1 MTARVLIVDDS
12 PTMRAILKT
21 VLSKETDIEVVGT
34 AANAAEARALIK
46 ELNPDVITLDIEMP
60 GMNGLDFLA
69 KIMALRPTPVII
81 VSGHTGRGAD
91 VTMHALQ
98 LGAFDCYEK
107 PTGQHGNLLAGDGG
121 ILAQTVRLAAR
132 HGIRKE
138 TNVVSRAATGIQA
151 AMDNPA
157 AQSEMRLI
165 AIGASTGGVEALSRL
180 LTQWPKT
187 CPPTLIVQHIS
198 GVLTPA
204 LARRLDSISPAKVML
219 AESDRFL
226 EPGHVYLAP
235 GNEQHLEVRGKNRIL
250 SKLVTADPVSG
261 HRPSVDVLFK
271 SVAKVVPGAAK
282 GILLTGM
289 GDDGARGLLAMRKTG
304 CETFAQDEAT
314 SVVYGMP
321 RVAYELGAVQQVVP
335 INRVVE
341 AVFA

>member
-34 AANAAEARALIK
+34 AANAAEARAMIK

-69 KIMALRPTPVII
+69 KIMELRPTPVII

-121 ILAQTVRLAAR
+121 VLAHTVRLAAR

-138 TNVVSRAATGIQA
+138 TSVVSRAAKGIMA

-157 AQSEMRLI
+157 AQAEMRLI
-165 AIGASTGGVEALSRL
+165 AIGASTGGVEALSKL
-180 LTQWPKT
+180 LAHWPKT

-198 GVLTPA
+198 GALAPA
-204 LARRLDSISPAKVML
+204 LAQRLDGLSPAKVML

-235 GNEQHLEVRGKNRIL
+235 GNEQHLEVRGKTRLL
-250 SKLVTADPVSG
+250 SKLVRADPVSG